1 MEKSNDYIMIDKHQ
15 KSIESAPIAADSG
28 GFRGY
33 AARFLNI
40 DRQGDMILPGAFA
53 RSLPAFMD
61 DGGMVLADHQ
71 NKTGSVIGTMTDAR
85 EDRNGLIV
93 DVKFS
98 STQPAQEV
106 RRLMAEK
113 AVRKMSIAFWASSK
127 AYTEKQVH
135 AVWDT
140 FGHVPSDSQ
149 KSLAKKG
156 AKVIADV
163 NEIMEVSVV
172 PIPANPGAEIIAVK
186 SYDDEN
192 TMKVCVAPKID
203 LKALLERAT
212 IAERILGR

>member
-1 MEKSNDYIMIDKHQ
+1 VIDKHQ
-15 KSIESAPIAADSG
+15 KSVEDMAMMADPG

-40 DRQGDMILPGAFA
+40 DRQRDIILPGAFA
-53 RSLPAFMD
+53 KALPAFMD

-71 NKTGSVIGTMTDAR
+71 NRTGAVIGTMVDAR
-85 EDRNGLIV
+85 EDRSGVLV
-93 DVKFS
+93 DVRFS
-98 STQPAQEV
+98 STTPAQEV

-127 AYTEKQVH
+127 PYTEKQIH
-135 AVWDT
+135 QVWDT
-140 FGHVPSDSQ
+140 FNHIPSDSQ
-149 KSLAKKG
+149 RAMAKQG

-163 NEIMEVSVV
+163 AEIMEVSVV

-186 SYDDEN
+186 SFDEEN
-192 TMKVCVAPKID
+192 TSLSVAPRID
-203 LKALLERAT
+203 LKALLERAA